1 MASLKARLRIGL
13 EFIEFLGER
22 RSNTNKDELKKIYDE
37 EFRNRN
43 GVKEPAFSSVVY
55 ALKCSDKV
63 FTKGK
68 KVYLNTQVRILS
80 GDQWQRTRHK
90 QKPANEPGRSCASSG
105 SSASAVPPPDPS
117 STARAASEPTS
128 RSVRKRVKAII
139 RGLHENRQHYI
150 SDKEGIVIT
159 SDHNIKNGKIKIT
172 TQSIQMTYVV
182 KLNIQNKAGGS
193 IHFTLYT
200 FLCRMCCFSLQDE
213 KKVTPACPILL
224 NPGDS
229 YEVEVHFRSSQF
241 GYFPATLVF
250 EFRPC
255 TQGNS
260 KLIHIVRDIEATLQ
274 TPLAKDLGPTAPYK
288 PYKAPVSQPVH
299 TIVEE
304 GFPPERLVVQ
314 QLKDMVSL
322 GLYKYP
328 PFLKLLVKER
338 LQDSDNLQPTVRK
351 KLPSVKALLEAPLDA
366 KRYAERFELLL
377 HLEKL
382 QMEVDIK
389 RYDMQGQLMTR
400 DRRNQRLLVLKVPGV
415 AENRPS
421 VLTGDH
427 LMVSRA
433 EDKGKPITM
442 YKGYVHRVELE
453 QVKLGF
459 SIKLLQNFVDNMKF
473 NVEFTL
479 NCFPLRLQ
487 HRAVQLAIRHQLG
500 PVLFPS
506 ATSGWGSSL
515 PELRLYDRKLENNP
529 EQCAAVRHILS
540 GVSKPAPYLVFG
552 PPGTGKTVTIV
563 EAIKQV
569 RKLDPQARVLA
580 CAPSNSASDLL
591 CERVREHGDG
601 HTVFRLYAGSRDPG
615 SVPTA
620 LLNCCNLDKSNGCF
634 VLPSKNTLME
644 YKVLVSTL
652 VTAGSHI
659 FIDEAGH
666 AMEPEC
672 IIAVAGL
679 LQPGTGQLVLAG
691 DPKQLGPILRSPL
704 AIQHGLGLSLLE
716 RLMLDNPL
724 YQKAKPKGAYDEHF
738 VSKLLHNYRSHP
750 AILRIPNELFYD
762 GELQV
767 FADHHLRESCC
778 TWEHLPKKDFP
789 VVFHGAMGR
798 DEREAN
804 SPSFFN
810 VTEIHILM
818 DYLKKLLQTQGKKG
832 LATLSPKE
840 IGIITPYRKQVE
852 KINKAIRIDK
862 ELNQLKNIKE
872 LKVGSVE
879 EFQGQ
884 ERKVIM
890 VSTVRS
896 SATYVKMDKEFN
908 LGFLTNEKRFNVA
921 MTRAKA
927 LLIVVGNP
935 VILNKDLIW
944 KRFIHYCKAEGGYTG
959 FDYADIE
966 EEDDLVTRLAALN
979 IQEDAEGGCA
989 ASLLGHQVYCGMLL
1003 CQSVSISLHGQA
1015 ANGPTALSQESLIQ
1029 QYMEPQWRNEQ

>member
-68 KVYLNTQVRILS
+68 KVTYCV
-80 GDQWQRTRHK
+80 DC
-90 QKPANEPGRSCASSG
+90 P
-105 SSASAVPPPDPS
+105 
-117 STARAASEPTS
+117 
-128 RSVRKRVKAII
+128 
-139 RGLHENRQHYI
+139 RGLCLLSCVFISCVVLSIFTACPNCQNVCDRLQFSFSHQLAAYSSIPNRQHYI

-338 LQDSDNLQPTVRK
+338 LQDSDNL
-351 KLPSVKALLEAPLDA
+351 ALLEAPLDA

-506 ATSGWGSSL
+506 ATSDP
-515 PELRLYDRKLENNP
+515 PESRPWLYDRKLENNP

-615 SVPTA
+615 SVPT
-620 LLNCCNLDKSNGCF
+620 NCCNLDKSNGCF

-652 VTAGSHI
+652 VTAGRLVSGGIPVGHFSHI

-979 IQEDAEGGCA
+979 IQEDAEGGC
-989 ASLLGHQVYCGMLL
+989 
-1003 CQSVSISLHGQA
+1003 
-1015 ANGPTALSQESLIQ
+1015 ESLIQ